1 MFLTSSDTRRTD
13 ASIIV
18 YKFRPDV
25 RIVYATAINFPCI
38 ITLGKSAL
46 YVSFK
51 TNLAA
56 LLKLGYLW
64 SIL

>member
-25 RIVYATAINFPCI
+25 RIVYATF
-38 ITLGKSAL
+38 L
-46 YVSFK
+46 
-51 TNLAA
+51 A
-56 LLKLGYLW
+56 LLPWVEGGGC
-64 SIL
+64 